1 MSKIKEYLLSQAS
14 DDLDMTDLSRMKS
27 DLEQFEQAPTNSSAD
42 ENYQIY
48 SITDIKEAIKHSV
61 DEIITYD
68 TTTISNKVDMDDFSQ
83 KLLDYLTKLKR
94 YERRKEN

>member
-14 DDLDMTDLSRMKS
+14 DNLDMTDLSRMKS
-27 DLEQFEQAPTNSSAD
+27 DLEQFEQSTTKSSAD

-61 DEIITYD
+61 GEIITYD
-68 TTTISNKVDMDDFSQ
+68 KTTISNKVDVDDFSQ
-83 KLLDYLTKLKR
+83 KLLDYLTKLKQ
-94 YERRKEN
+94 YERR